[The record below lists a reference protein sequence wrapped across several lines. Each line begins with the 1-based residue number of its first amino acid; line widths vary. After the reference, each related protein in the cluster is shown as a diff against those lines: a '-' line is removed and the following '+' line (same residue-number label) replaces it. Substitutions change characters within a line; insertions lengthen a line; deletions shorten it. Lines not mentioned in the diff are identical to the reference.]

1 MDDSTLAH
9 VVRMQPRLHVW
20 SLCLPLALL
29 AACADVTAPG
39 ESDDAG
45 RPDSVSPD
53 ADDALEVGDADTAD
67 VRDIGREDAAAD
79 VQGDSTNDAD
89 VVPDTGADATDALQ
103 DTEVGDTGLDDV
115 DVADTRDDVGT
126 DTADGSADADA
137 ADVLGDSIESDAA
150 DAGDATDVAADTTV
164 DAEDDADSSDVG
176 ADTVEP
182 DTGLTCES
190 GLTPGRWYPDADG
203 DGYGDAAATPTVA
216 CDAPARFVA
225 DGTDCDD
232 TDSLL
237 PAPGTLSVPFIGS
250 VRVPPSGTMGTTTL
264 NIPVDSEGLFS
275 SMTVAVRVLHTDT
288 GDLTLTLI
296 SPSGTR
302 VVLANRRGF
311 DDDFVGTVFS
321 DSATSAISSGS
332 NPFTGSWRPEQSL
345 STFLGEPVNGNWQ
358 LEIVDAFSIESGTLQ
373 AVTLNFELRCRGR

>member
-9 VVRMQPRLHVW
+9 VVRMQPRLYVW

-39 ESDDAG
+39 DSDDTG
-45 RPDSVSPD
+45 RSDGTDEDVD
-53 ADDALEVGDADTAD
+53 NGDDRDTGAPD
-67 VRDIGREDAAAD
+67 VRDIGQDDAAAD

-89 VVPDTGADATDALQ
+89 VVPDAGADATDAQQ
-103 DTEVGDTGLDDV
+103 DAEVGDTGLDDV
-115 DVADTRDDVGT
+115 DDTLDDVGT
-126 DTADGSADADA
+126 DTADGGVDADSAD
-137 ADVLGDSIESDAA
+137 VPGDSIESDAA
-150 DAGDATDVAADTTV
+150 DAGDATDVAADTTA
-164 DAEDDADSSDVG
+164 DAIDDADSADTG
-176 ADTVEP
+176 ADTTEP

-190 GLTPGRWYPDADG
+190 GLPPGRWYPDADG

-216 CDAPARFVA
+216 CDAPAGFVA
-225 DGTDCDD
+225 DDTDCDD

-250 VRVPPSGTMGTTTL
+250 VPVPPSGSAGTTTL
-264 NIPVDSEGLFS
+264 IIPVDSEGLFS

-302 VVLANRRGF
+302 VVLARRRGF

-321 DSATSAISSGS
+321 DSAASAISSGS
-332 NPFTGSWRPEQSL
+332 NPFTGSWRPEQPL
-345 STFLGEPVNGNWQ
+345 STFLTEPVNGDWQ
-358 LEIVDAFSIESGTLQ
+358 LEIVDSFSVESGTLQ